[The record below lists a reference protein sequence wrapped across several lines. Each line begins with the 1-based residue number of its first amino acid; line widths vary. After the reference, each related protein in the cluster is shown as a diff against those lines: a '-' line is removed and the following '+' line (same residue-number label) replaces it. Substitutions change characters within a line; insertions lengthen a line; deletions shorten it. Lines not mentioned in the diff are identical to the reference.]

1 MALNKVSEASS
12 EWHLKNLKNTL
23 DLIKISNGDLGVINI
38 NNTIP
43 VKSNVYEL
51 FDLNKNPD
59 NKNEEKRINLLKE
72 QLKWLNKHSI
82 EIRKT
87 SKTLYDLYNNDKL
100 PKNIID
106 YVVL

>member
-1 MALNKVSEASS
+1 MSS
-12 EWHLKNLKNTL
+12 SKPKHKDLKNTL

-38 NNTIP
+38 NNMIP

-72 QLKWLNKHSI
+72 QLRCLNKHSI
-82 EIRKT
+82 EIRKI
-87 SKTLYDLYNNDKL
+87 YMIY
-100 PKNIID
+100 IIMIN
-106 YVVL
+106 YQKI